1 MTTLTDALGR
11 FEDRAPDDILA
22 IIDWL
27 AAGMDADACKR
38 FDGYAGAAMGFNVA
52 RGFVILGDCPE
63 GNAAAAAEIGAWAD
77 YALDSFYWNDS
88 GVSMAVSPDDA
99 ADEWQ
104 ATVKALVA
112 MSRLAAPIRV
122 ALSDRG

>member
-1 MTTLTDALGR
+1 VTTLTDALGR
-11 FEDRAPDDILA
+11 FEDQAPEDILA

-27 AAGMDADACKR
+27 ATGMDADACHR
-38 FDGYAGAAMGFNVA
+38 FDGYRGAAMGLNVA

-77 YALDSFYWNDS
+77 YALDSLYWNAS

-99 ADEWQ
+99 AVEWQ
-104 ATVKALVA
+104 ATVKALTA
-112 MSRLAAPIRV
+112 MSRLAVPIR
-122 ALSDRG
+122 ASLNERG